1 MARTFRATAMASLLR
16 RSPGGGAAARA
27 AFEGRDCFAAL
38 VAHELR
44 APIALQRAWVEVT
57 LANPDADI
65 AALRTMGEHV
75 LASCTQQQ
83 RLIELLLDLA
93 CSGGARARQE
103 SIDLA
108 TIAAAALRVH
118 DPSGLEVVVMLRPAH
133 TNGDPDLL
141 LQLATNLV
149 ANATRHNIA
158 GGTIELATRAHA
170 AHAVLSIT
178 NTGPLIGPRELEQ
191 LTRGPFQRPGAQ
203 RTHDHDGH
211 GLGLSIVAAIAT
223 AHDAQLSAQ
232 ARTNGGLSVEVSF
245 PTYRPLPSLADD
257 PL

>member
-1 MARTFRATAMASLLR
+1 MARTFRASAIASLLR
-16 RSPGGGAAARA
+16 RSPGGGAGAPA

-44 APIALQRAWVEVT
+44 APIALQRALVEVT
-57 LANPDADI
+57 LADPDADI
-65 AALRTMGEHV
+65 AALRKMGEHV

-93 CSGGARARQE
+93 CSGGALARQE
-103 SIDLA
+103 PIDLA
-108 TIAAAALRVH
+108 TIAAAALRAH
-118 DPSGLEVVVMLRPAH
+118 GSRGLETIVTLKSAQ
-133 TNGDPDLL
+133 TSGDPDLL

-158 GGTIELATRAHA
+158 GGTLELATRAHA
-170 AHAVLSIT
+170 GHAMLSIT
-178 NTGPLIGPRELEQ
+178 NTGPLIGARELQQ
-191 LTRGPFQRPGAQ
+191 LTQKPFQRPGAQ
-203 RTHDHDGH
+203 RTHGHDGH
-211 GLGLSIVAAIAT
+211 GLGLAIVAAIAT
-223 AHDAQLSAQ
+223 AHGAQLSAR

-245 PTYRPLPSLADD
+245 PTHSPLPSLAND